1 MQVCKLQEMGPR
13 IHPTDGYVVVSE
25 EVGHLGWDYTQA
37 DKHFK
42 SMSNLN
48 SGLLDKSG
56 KGDKKFQFRSVN
68 FPDTL
73 RACLWKWPPGVP
85 PERDC
90 EQNSAGHFCV
100 WVFPHSGFRTMW
112 EKNHDMLIYKIS
124 SRNLSSSH
132 DLLLFLSAD
141 PKERAALIC
150 QVCLN
155 FSSYLGCKM
164 LNVIV
169 WKGHYHRHGH
179 WSLQLMGPLVN
190 NHFLPFN
197 SESQIKLKQV

>member
-112 EKNHDMLIYKIS
+112 EKIM
-124 SRNLSSSH
+124 
-132 DLLLFLSAD
+132 
-141 PKERAALIC
+141 IC
-150 QVCLN
+150 W
-155 FSSYLGCKM
+155 Y
-164 LNVIV
+164 
-169 WKGHYHRHGH
+169 
-179 WSLQLMGPLVN
+179 
-190 NHFLPFN
+190 
-197 SESQIKLKQV
+197 IKLALGTLAAVMIYCFSWVQIQRREQLWFVKFA